1 MVASRLDNIW
11 LFLILWRS
19 LRSLRPLDA
28 ALSKLLVIFQIFL
41 IAVFFVSLSI
51 SARGNL
57 TTSVAASGPRHT

>member
-1 MVASRLDNIW
+1 
-11 LFLILWRS
+11 
-19 LRSLRPLDA
+19 
-28 ALSKLLVIFQIFL
+28 LVIFQIFL